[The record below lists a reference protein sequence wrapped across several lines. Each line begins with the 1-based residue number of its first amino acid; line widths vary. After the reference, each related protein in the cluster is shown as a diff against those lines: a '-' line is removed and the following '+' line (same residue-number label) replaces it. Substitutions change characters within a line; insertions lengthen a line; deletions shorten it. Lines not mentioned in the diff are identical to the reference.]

1 MTEDARPRWGR
12 RLLLALGLVVAVGV
26 ATVVVDVMRPDR
38 PVYEVAEGP
47 DVPLSI
53 CSAFASPDGSDR
65 WPGTAEEPFQTVNRL
80 LATLPAGDTGC
91 LTTGEY
97 VEDEL
102 EVLRAGTTLRSAP
115 EARATLYL
123 DTLIIPVSA
132 EDVTVSDLSIVGGDD
147 SLTVVAIGDGFTL
160 ERNDISNDDAGTSCV
175 LVGAQDHRTEAG
187 AIRDNVIHSC
197 GQDGNHLHHG
207 IYAQN
212 VGPDDDGTGL
222 LIEGNVI
229 YDVAGYAVQLYP
241 ESIGAVVRRN
251 VIDGGGRSIR
261 GGIVLDGEV
270 SRDHLIEENV
280 IGRARTGAIVQRTG
294 TGHESRRNCFWDNAR
309 NVVGD
314 DIDSE
319 GDREDERCWET
330 AQHWTETGSDALA
343 GDRDDKEEDVL
354 CRLLEEDPAAA
365 GGQA

>member
-1 MTEDARPRWGR
+1 MTDDVRLRRGR
-12 RLLLALGLVVAVGV
+12 RLLLALGLVVSVGV
-26 ATVVVDVMRPDR
+26 AGVVVVDVLRPDP
-38 PVYEVAEGP
+38 PVYEVDEGP
-47 DVPLSI
+47 DVPVSI

-65 WPGTAEEPFQTVNRL
+65 WPGTAQEPFQTVSRL
-80 LATLPAGDTGC
+80 LATLPAGQTGC
-91 LTTGEY
+91 LMTGEY

-115 EARATLYL
+115 EERATIYV
-123 DTLIIPVSA
+123 DSLIVPSSST
-132 EDVTVSDLSIVGGDD
+132 DVTISDLSIVGGDD
-147 SLTVVAIGDGFTL
+147 SLTVVAVGDGFTL

-175 LVGAQDHRTEAG
+175 LVGSQDHRTEAG
-187 AIRDNVIHSC
+187 IIRDNVIHSC
-197 GQDGNHLHHG
+197 GQDGEDLHHG

-212 VGPDDDGTGL
+212 VGPDEDGTGL

-229 YDVAGYAVQLYP
+229 YDVAAYAVQLFP

-280 IGRARTGAIVQRTG
+280 IARTQTGAIVQRSG
-294 TGHESRRNCFWDNAR
+294 TGHQSRGNCFWDNAR

-330 AQHWTETGSDALA
+330 AEHWTETGSAALA
-343 GDRDDKEEDVL
+343 GDCDDVEEGVL
-354 CRLLEEDPAAA
+354 CRLLHEDEATEVPT
-365 GGQA
+365 

>member
-1 MTEDARPRWGR
+1 MTEGAGPRRG
-12 RLLLALGLVVAVGV
+12 RLLLLVVGLVAAVGV
-26 ATVVVDVMRPDR
+26 ATVVVDVLRPDP
-38 PVYEVAEGP
+38 PVYEVDEGP
-47 DVPLSI
+47 DVPLST

-65 WPGTAEEPFQTVNRL
+65 WPGTEEEPFQTVSRL

-91 LTTGEY
+91 LMTGEY

-115 EARATLYL
+115 QERATLYV
-123 DTLIIPVSA
+123 DSLIIPSYA
-132 EDVTVSDLSIVGGDD
+132 SDVTISDLSIVGGDD
-147 SLTVVAIGDGFTL
+147 SLTVVAIGDAFTL
-160 ERNDISNDDAGTSCV
+160 ERNDISNDDDGMSCV
-175 LVGAQDHRTEAG
+175 LVGAQDHRTKAG
-187 AIRDNVIHSC
+187 VIRDNVIHSC

-229 YDVAGYAVQLYP
+229 YDVAAYAVQLYP
-241 ESIGAVVRRN
+241 QSIGAVVRRN

-280 IGRARTGAIVQRTG
+280 IARARTGAIVQRTG
-294 TGHESRRNCFWDNAR
+294 TGHESRGNCFWDNAR

-330 AQHWTETGSDALA
+330 AEHWTETGSAALA
-343 GDRDDKEEDVL
+343 GDCDDVEEGVL
-354 CRLLEEDPAAA
+354 CRLLHEDEATEVPT
-365 GGQA
+365 